1 MNLGVVGCGHVSRQY
16 LKGLANTESIEVTGC
31 YDLDRL
37 QADALA
43 GAYGIPKVYGEI
55 SALLNEP
62 DTDIVLNLT
71 PPLSHAAISRA
82 ALEAGKHVY
91 SEKPLAASRE
101 EARQLLTIAANNG
114 VRLACAPDTFLGSG
128 IQTARKLLDDG
139 WIGAPV
145 GVGAFFLSHGVEH
158 FHPSPDFFYGP
169 LGGPVLDVGPYYLTA
184 LVNFLGPVKRV
195 TGMAQTTYAERR
207 ITSKERY
214 GELIVVETPTHVSA
228 TLEFER
234 GILGTLLATF
244 DVWATRLPFIE
255 IYGAEGTLSTPDPD
269 SWDGTPFMRR
279 YGDEERR
286 MLDLERNV
294 SWTPVTPSHQ
304 STYQTGGARGIGVED
319 LAQSLIDDRPH
330 RASAEMAYHVLD
342 VALSIAEAA
351 ETSQH
356 IDVLSTCSRPAPV
369 PSDAVLVQEGES

>member
-1 MNLGVVGCGHVSRQY
+1 MGCGHVSRQY
-16 LKGLANTESIEVTGC
+16 LRGLANTDSIEVTSC
-31 YDLDRL
+31 FDLDRA
-37 QADALA
+37 QAMALA
-43 GAYGIPKVYGEI
+43 EEFEIPKVYEDL
-55 SALLNEP
+55 SALLVEP
-62 DTDIVLNLT
+62 EIDIVLNLT
-71 PPLSHAAISRA
+71 PPLAHADISRA

-101 EARQLLTIAANNG
+101 EARQLLTIASDNG

-128 IQTARKLLDDG
+128 IQTTRKLLDDG
-139 WIGAPV
+139 WIGEPV
-145 GVGAFFLSHGVEH
+145 GFGAFFLSHGVEH
-158 FHPSPDFFYGP
+158 FHPSPDFFYGRS
-169 LGGPVLDVGPYYLTA
+169 GGPVLDMGPYYLTA
-184 LVNFLGPVKRV
+184 LVNLLGPVKRV
-195 TGMAQTTYAERR
+195 TAMAQTTHAERR

-214 GELIVVETPTHVSA
+214 GETIRVETPTHVSA

-255 IYGAEGTLSTPDPD
+255 IYGGEGTLSAPDPD
-269 SWDGTPFMRR
+269 SWDGTPFIRR

-294 SWTPVTPSHQ
+294 SWTPMTSSPP

-330 RASAEMAYHVLD
+330 RASADMAYHVLD
-342 VALSIAEAA
+342 VALSIAESA

-356 IDVLSTCSRPAPV
+356 VDVLSTCPRPAPV
-369 PSDAVLVQEGES
+369 PYDAVLAKEGND